1 MLKIISDGENRFR
14 LESASG
20 ADIGWIRGRT
30 IGFRGLPNESAAIR
44 AGVAASHALESA
56 LGRQYPGRP
65 VPDIRTDGIRLAHDG
80 AYEWIADG
88 NRPLARV
95 LRPAPPPYED
105 DSFGIELQVPSYAT
119 HHVTITSANAVWKV
133 VGPLLGADE
142 PVAHELKPSAVFP
155 FRRGPS
161 RAPLEV
167 GA

>member
-14 LESASG
+14 LESATG

-44 AGVAASHALESA
+44 AGVEASRALESA
-56 LGRQYPGRP
+56 LQRQYPGRP
-65 VPDIRTDGIRLAHDG
+65 VPEISKKGVRLVYDG

-119 HHVTITSANAVWKV
+119 HHVAISAANAVWKA
-133 VGPLLGADE
+133 VGPLLEVDE
-142 PVAHELKPSAVFP
+142 PVSNAVKPSPVFP
-155 FRRGPS
+155 FRRGPL

-167 GA
+167 GV